1 MSFQEQFSAWLDNA
15 LRDGVPDS
23 VKAFSFNLDEPASIN
38 DVKFGVE
45 LIGASE
51 FDEDDPDWACE
62 EVWEPVQRRLNI
74 PLSFSGESWEACMAA
89 VRSLIQA
96 TLDADGAAAQ
106 VLKSRQ
112 AVAVGFVDGDLQVIW
127 P

>member
-1 MSFQEQFSAWLDNA
+1 MSCEEQFNIWLNDA

-23 VKAFSFNLDEPASIN
+23 VKAFSFNLYEPASIN

-62 EVWEPVQRRLNI
+62 EVWEPVQRRLNL
-74 PLSFSGESWEACMAA
+74 PLSFSGESWEACMVA